1 MRASLSEVSLSS
13 TAAFRPFSGPR
24 RKDSTVTF
32 TFHLTPREHWDA
44 QRSDA
49 AYTPEPFET
58 EGFIHCTDGE
68 ANVVTVG
75 NRYYTSDPREMVCL
89 VIDCD
94 LVAAEIRYEDPE
106 RIYPHIYGPLNTDSV
121 IDVRSVRR
129 KADGTFTGIGDSV
142 SE

>member
-1 MRASLSEVSLSS
+1 V
-13 TAAFRPFSGPR
+13 
-24 RKDSTVTF
+24 TV
-32 TFHLTPREHWDA
+32 TFHLTARTHWDA

-49 AYTPEPFET
+49 AYTPESFASER
-58 EGFIHCTDGE
+58 FIHCTDGE

-75 NRYYTSDPREMVCL
+75 NRYYAGDPREMVCL
-89 VIDCD
+89 VVNCD
-94 LVAAEIRYEDPE
+94 QVAAEIRYEDPD